1 MIKKIYYGKANYGQ
15 EEINAVIK
23 VLKKSSLTLMDGPK
37 VREFETKVPKLFGKK
52 FGLMVN
58 SGSSANLLAL
68 KSLKLKS
75 GGEVITPLLT
85 FSTTIAPIYQ
95 CNLTPKFVD
104 VIKNTFIA
112 DTEQVLKSINKKT
125 VAIMLPNLLGNIPDW
140 KSIYLYCQKKNIKLI
155 EDSADTIGFKIDG
168 AYQKYTDI
176 STSSFYASHL
186 ITGAGF
192 GGIVCFNNKDQYKH
206 ALLLRGWGRSSA
218 LFGESESLKKRFSAK
233 ISNIDYDSKYIFSE
247 MGYNFLPSE
256 ISASFALEQL
266 KKINIFKKK
275 RNENFNFLKKTID
288 DELSDFFDTAKIK
301 KDKDTVWL
309 AFPIVINN
317 SKIKRKNLQIFLEKK
332 NIQTRTIFTGN
343 ILKQPCMKNKKYEI
357 MNSKWTTE
365 SDRVMSNGILLG
377 CHHGLKKNQLKQI
390 IFYLKK
396 FVNKYR

>member
-1 MIKKIYYGKANYGQ
+1 MKKIYYGKANYGK
-15 EEINAVIK
+15 EEINAVLK
-23 VLKKSSLTLMDGPK
+23 VLKKSPLTLMDGPK
-37 VREFETKVPKLFGKK
+37 VKEFETKVPKLFGKK

-68 KSLKLKS
+68 KSLKLKK

-95 CNLTPKFVD
+95 CNLIPKFVD
-104 VIKNTFIA
+104 VLKNTFVA

-125 VAIMLPNLLGNIPDW
+125 VAVMLPNLLGNIPDW
-140 KSIYLYCQKKNIKLI
+140 KNIYLYCKKKNIKLI

-168 AYQKYTDI
+168 GYQKYTDI

-186 ITGAGF
+186 ISGAGF
-192 GGIVCFNNKDQYKH
+192 GGIVCFNSKTQYEH

-218 LFGESESLKKRFSAK
+218 LFGESESLKKRFSVK

-288 DELSDFFDTAKIK
+288 NEMSDFFDTAKIE

-317 SKIKRKNLQIFLEKK
+317 KKIKRKNLQIYLEKK

-357 MNSKWTTE
+357 INSKNTTE
-365 SDRVMSNGILLG
+365 SDRVMANGILLG
-377 CHHGLKKNQLKQI
+377 CHQGLKKGE
-390 IFYLKK
+390 LKK
-396 FVNKYR
+396 IVLSLKEYINKYR